1 MKVVMVMFIKKRQ
14 YGFTLMEVIMSMAVF
29 SIGALMVL
37 TLISLSIK
45 YMQISTTRYKAT
57 NSAKAVIDSILSISK
72 QEEEIQAMNGAIFF
86 DEKNNLKILTK
97 VDLFKNQ
104 AIKVKRGKGKIYSAQ
119 IKSNN
124 YIKVY
129 EIKAIVYSKEG
140 DKLVEIC
147 RFKTTNPKK
156 EYIKVQ

>member
-1 MKVVMVMFIKKRQ
+1 MFIKKRQ

-57 NSAKAVIDSILSISK
+57 NSAKVVIDSILSISK
-72 QEEEIQAMNGAIFF
+72 DEEEVRAMDGIIFF
-86 DEKNNLKILTK
+86 DKKNNLKISTK
-97 VDLFKNQ
+97 VNLLSNETV
-104 AIKVKRGKGKIYSAQ
+104 KVKKGKRKIYSTQ

-129 EIKAIVYSKEG
+129 EIKATVYSEEG

-156 EYIKVQ
+156 EYIEMQ